1 VSRTATTAWEIDALQ
16 AALQPLAP
24 GLRVE
29 WVASTGST
37 NTDLLERMRMGDARP
52 VLRVAEDQRSG
63 RGRLGRNWVSA
74 PGASLTFSLGLPY
87 EPRQW
92 SGLSLAIGAV
102 LADAIEPRPQ
112 RLQLKWPNDLWLSD
126 DGSDGP
132 GDGDGEHG
140 WRKLGGIL
148 VETLPLPAGG
158 RGCVIG
164 VGLNVR
170 PLAGSAEF
178 ASGHACAQEIDP
190 ALDAPALLARV
201 APALLQALPR
211 FAHEGFA
218 AFLNAYAARDL
229 LRGRVVRSV
238 PSNLGEAAADGAIEG
253 VADGV
258 DADGSLRVRHGRELT
273 LLSGGEVSVRPMWSG
288 SRVV

>member
-1 VSRTATTAWEIDALQ
+1 MSRTATTAWEIDALQ

-126 DGSDGP
+126 G
-132 GDGDGEHG
+132 
-140 WRKLGGIL
+140 RKLAGIL
-148 VETLPLPAGG
+148 VETATDTTGQRCLVVG
-158 RGCVIG
+158 I
-164 VGLNVR
+164 GLNLR
-170 PLAGSAEF
+170 PPPEQGLRTPA
-178 ASGHACAQEIDP
+178 ACLQDIDP
-190 ALDAPALLARV
+190 RLDGPAALERIAVPLVRTLLGFAEAGFAPFRA
-201 APALLQALPR
+201 R
-211 FAHEGFA
+211 FAQRDYLQGLA
-218 AFLNAYAARDL
+218 VTLGTGGQGTARGVDD
-229 LRGRVVRSV
+229 
-238 PSNLGEAAADGAIEG
+238 DGA
-253 VADGV
+253 
-258 DADGSLRVRHGRELT
+258 LRVQTAQGVQRIT
-273 LLSGGEVSVRPMWSG
+273 SSEVSVRPAAHAG
-288 SRVV
+288 